1 MPLSYADNLM
11 DLSTSSLLSGIVISC
26 LGAGVFLYGKN
37 VQRMPPLVIGLAMCL
52 YPYFLSVLIMWIVTV
67 ILLGALYKLREV

>member
-1 MPLSYADNLM
+1 M

-37 VQRMPPLVIGLAMCL
+37 VQRLPPLVIGMAMCL
-52 YPYFLSVLIMWIVTV
+52 YPYFLSVLMMWIVTIV
-67 ILLGALYKLREV
+67 LLGVLYKLREV